1 MLMPLIAHC
10 LDNSNFKFEKTAMD
24 DTRGMA

>member
-1 MLMPLIAHC
+1 MLMTLFAYC

-24 DTRGMA
+24 NTKGMA

>member
-24 DTRGMA
+24 DTWGMA